1 MVLCSLQ
8 CCYRTQLALQHPV
21 SRSSCDTRPAPSTS
35 VTIQWTVNHGSPVF
49 FWSMLSL
56 TKYSILSKWEG
67 LHCTIVTG
75 FLSYLISQMR
85 SVNLFLETIHLFFD
99 CHVAKFVWNVVFFS
113 FGVQPPSSVSHMLG
127 SWPRGFPLKL
137 RKQLLVQATVMC
149 WDLWLSRNNAVFNQL
164 LPNSYLQVIFR
175 GAY

>member
-1 MVLCSLQ
+1 MRGTALYYCYCVL
-8 CCYRTQLALQHPV
+8 
-21 SRSSCDTRPAPSTS
+21 
-35 VTIQWTVNHGSPVF
+35 I
-49 FWSMLSL
+49 
-56 TKYSILSKWEG
+56 
-67 LHCTIVTG
+67 
-75 FLSYLISQMR
+75 ISHFSNEL

-99 CHVAKFVWNVVFFS
+99 CHVAKFVWNAVFFS

-149 WDLWLSRNNAVFNQL
+149 WDLWLSRNNAVFNRL

-175 GAY
+175 GGVLDQFLVAAV